1 MHKEQTHTLQQLQ
14 HRHVTYLA
22 RQRYCDS
29 VGLLL
34 SFWLKCTVCE
44 RVFLLHRPMPVTIL
58 NTPLPPV
65 YDNDKGRIHV
75 LCHSYGGNDKG
86 RVKGIGNCNKPL

>member
-44 RVFLLHRPMPVTIL
+44 RVFFAPQAYAG
-58 NTPLPPV
+58 
-65 YDNDKGRIHV
+65 YDLEHATATSV
-75 LCHSYGGNDKG
+75 
-86 RVKGIGNCNKPL
+86 